1 MLSLFHAEWQKTVGN
16 RMVVLPMIWVFPMAA
31 AAGVAIMILSVL
43 ISSHARALFGSE
55 ELALAWT
62 SLMPEIWRLPN
73 SGLGRMLLVGFAAVV
88 FAGEYQ
94 WRTWKSIIPRSH
106 RLALILCKFLAVGVF
121 VVLAFVSVTAILG
134 IGTGMAVRLAGGT
147 CAKLTP
153 EVLTDFAGDFAL
165 QAALTFISTTIVAG
179 YAALAGMYTRSIL
192 GGVMIGLGAT
202 TADQFSLVGLS
213 QIGALLRFPRIV
225 ELYRLTPAYN
235 LANVTSW
242 ISNGSSGMMPFG
254 FATDSL
260 TVSLAVL
267 AGWVLGLIVLTAF
280 LFQRQDIVS

>member
-165 QAALTFISTTIVAG
+165 QAALTFISTTIV
-179 YAALAGMYTRSIL
+179 L